1 MSDEPSKSL
10 KATSIS
16 AVMTESECIHHF
28 TFDDGSSWTCSPTN
42 GWMCEWKAP
51 EPARRVQSE
60 PPVESI
66 AWSEHPE
73 AVLNRKIGSLEA
85 ERDAA
90 RRTAVHARDHAGK
103 LEAKVKVLEADLLTA
118 REAMDFQVKQRANL
132 QSFLADWERVAN
144 KFASNP
150 EGPRLVTSPSELE
163 DFLERNQETEQHLE
177 SQLKAWQ
184 DAASTQLVED
194 PRRYLRRAAST
205 LLVEDSDEERVPC
218 QTPEQLIERMR
229 HLYRWASSAEERAKA
244 AEKDAINERE
254 SHSRTR
260 KNADGWCERACAAE
274 ANVRRLKS
282 EVKAEEALEPNRVI
296 KTAHS
301 LITEA
306 AQNPRTFHQKSHLF
320 RLAKDA
326 IEAIYGGSTPKLEPY
341 RTKGEL

>member
-51 EPARRVQSE
+51 EPARRVQSK
-60 PPVESI
+60 PTVESI
-66 AWSEHPE
+66 AWSEHPV
-73 AVLNRKIGSLEA
+73 AVLNRKIGALEA

-90 RRTAVHARDHAGK
+90 RRTAAIARDHAGK
-103 LEAKVKVLEADLLTA
+103 LEAQVKV
-118 REAMDFQVKQRANL
+118 
-132 QSFLADWERVAN
+132 
-144 KFASNP
+144 
-150 EGPRLVTSPSELE
+150 
-163 DFLERNQETEQHLE
+163 
-177 SQLKAWQ
+177 WQ
-184 DAASTQLVED
+184 DAASTQ
-194 PRRYLRRAAST
+194 
-205 LLVEDSDEERVPC
+205 LVEDSDEERVPC

-274 ANVRRLKS
+274 AEVRRLKS

-341 RTKGEL
+341 QTKGRL